1 MMLPPTDSCGG
12 WFRHEYQTEDQD
24 SVRLSPR
31 HGAYRKTVLFTVRV
45 SCRPD
50 VICLRRRIDEL
61 TLVTEAL
68 RSEQQLLERLKLADA
83 RTEGTLG
90 VLA

>member
-1 MMLPPTDSCGG
+1 
-12 WFRHEYQTEDQD
+12 
-24 SVRLSPR
+24 
-31 HGAYRKTVLFTVRV
+31 VLFTVRV

>member
-1 MMLPPTDSCGG
+1 MNTRQKTRTAFGFHHVMGLIG
-12 WFRHEYQTEDQD
+12 
-24 SVRLSPR
+24 
-31 HGAYRKTVLFTVRV
+31 KTVLFTVRV